1 MRVPIAVVF
10 VSLMLAA
17 FAATG
22 ASAARNPNPTGTG
35 QPTASCE
42 VSTTEPAGFSSPG
55 FAKAEDHYAN
65 PGVVPSTAS
74 LHAVSQYD
82 VACYQQTTNHG

>member
-1 MRVPIAVVF
+1 MRVPIAVAL
-10 VSLMLAA
+10 VSLLLAA

-22 ASAARNPNPTGTG
+22 ASAARNPNPTGSG
-35 QPTASCE
+35 QPTASCD

-55 FAKAEDHYAN
+55 FAKAEGHYAN
-65 PGVVPSTAS
+65 PGVVPVTAS
-74 LHAVSQYD
+74 PNAVSQYD

>member
-1 MRVPIAVVF
+1 MRVPIAVVI

-22 ASAARNPNPTGTG
+22 ASAARNPSVKG
-35 QPTASCE
+35 QPTASCD

-55 FAKAEDHYAN
+55 FVKAEGHYAN
-65 PGVVPSTAS
+65 PGVVPVTAS
-74 LHAVSQYD
+74 PNAVSQYD

>member
-1 MRVPIAVVF
+1 MRVPIAVVL

-35 QPTASCE
+35 QPTASCD

-55 FAKAEDHYAN
+55 FVRAEDHYAN
-65 PGVVPSTAS
+65 PGVVPVTAS
-74 LHAVSQYD
+74 SHAVSQYD